1 MRRPRLQPT
10 QQVVDHATQNT
21 SASLPVAQATPSAV
35 PMASSS
41 GTASSFQHFRRR
53 CRQAAASP
61 SGSAHAST
69 PSSSVLP
76 ETGACSMCEDSADA
90 SQGHTGR
97 RAGCK
102 APCCSS
108 TEELLAGK
116 FSRLSSPS
124 NVAPSS
130 SKSIVPKPI
139 PLTALAQFDAA
150 EHGIVNFQNGTSM
163 AKEHLK
169 LVKIQQRD
177 TCNLYKTSVFF
188 PTASSSKAKVTDEE
202 RCERT
207 SLAVAS
213 SYICDGNYKCTCG
226 DCMKAFQ
233 SSDVLAHRMQ
243 AMRSRSASKQTMRE
257 FLEANLNKCYNRSD
271 ETWGNVAEILASGPC
286 VVGPEISD
294 RPTATFLTVE
304 GK

>member
-1 MRRPRLQPT
+1 M
-10 QQVVDHATQNT
+10 QQDVNHATQNNST
-21 SASLPVAQATPSAV
+21 SLPVAQATPSAV

-53 CRQAAASP
+53 CRQAAALP
-61 SGSAHAST
+61 SGSAHLST
-69 PSSSVLP
+69 PSSSVSP
-76 ETGACSMCEDSADA
+76 ETGDCSMCEDSVDG
-90 SQGHTGR
+90 SQGQAGR

-102 APCCSS
+102 ATCCSS
-108 TEELLAGK
+108 SEELLAGK

-124 NVAPSS
+124 HAAPSS

-139 PLTALAQFDAA
+139 PLTALAQFGAA

-163 AKEHLK
+163 AKEALK
-169 LVKIQQRD
+169 LVKIQQRGS
-177 TCNLYKTSVFF
+177 CNLYKTAVFF
-188 PTASSSKAKVTDEE
+188 PTASSSKAKITDED

-213 SYICDGNYKCTCG
+213 SYICDGNYRCTSG

-233 SSDVLAHRMQ
+233 SSDVLAQRVQ
-243 AMRSRSASKQTMRE
+243 AMRSRSVSKQTMRE

-271 ETWGNVAEILASGPC
+271 ESWGK
-286 VVGPEISD
+286 
-294 RPTATFLTVE
+294 LTVHLDAVTSTQVCPAAFALLA
-304 GK
+304 G